1 MEYMI
6 LDSAGNAVAS
16 FEDEAAARATL
27 YAIVEVEPDAAD
39 HLVLLAY
46 DDDGMP
52 VGDAKTYVDV
62 PPAVEVR
69 ESAFVLESLTDAL
82 VKAVREKQTSY
93 FGQVVPWG
101 TRTPEPST

>member
-16 FEDEAAARATL
+16 FDDETTARATL
-27 YAIVEVEPDAAD
+27 YAIVEVEPEAAD
-39 HLVLLAY
+39 HLVLLTY

-69 ESAFVLESLTDAL
+69 QSEFVLEPLTDAL
-82 VKAVREKQTSY
+82 VKAVRRKQTTY
-93 FGQVVPWG
+93 VGHVLPWG
-101 TRTPEPST
+101 PRVPEATA